1 MSVKGNLEIIDI
13 VSQYLLDLFKS
24 KISVAENEHPESVA
38 PPIQLSNHLLVD
50 CEQLSTV
57 LAKAYHRHGKDIVD
71 INFVSLTN

>member
-57 LAKAYHRHGKDIVD
+57 LAKAC
-71 INFVSLTN
+71 